1 MVCQMPIYNYATV
14 CKKKILQHTNTR
26 IVEITHTLKTMC
38 LQPNRV
44 GQVLFIWKKLK
55 SFNR

>member
-44 GQVLFIWKKLK
+44 GQVLFI
-55 SFNR
+55 